1 MSHLWPWSPVLARC
15 HCPGLINGFPVCP
28 AMPGLSPAKDTGRVE
43 ITKQEVY
50 MCFLCASIQACV
62 QLTHI
67 AKCTEK
73 PQRIRKKTHF
83 PIVPDCSHV
92 DCISIRG
99 QEWLVISQG
108 SDSQNGPSGTLCH
121 SAPVR
126 ACPIDPAQLSQPM
139 RDTRLRSCRDS
150 LCCQG
155 LWMMYNIRM
164 VFVL

>member
-1 MSHLWPWSPVLARC
+1 MSCKAWAVTSKGQRE
-15 HCPGLINGFPVCP
+15 G
-28 AMPGLSPAKDTGRVE
+28 K
-43 ITKQEVY
+43 ITKCVSVCMRTSICLFKPESLLLRPLTWH
-50 MCFLCASIQACV
+50 LCVDIHARKSYRERA
-62 QLTHI
+62 HI
-67 AKCTEK
+67 
-73 PQRIRKKTHF
+73 KKHF
-83 PIVPDCSHV
+83 PLIPDSSHV

-108 SDSQNGPSGTLCH
+108 SDSENGPSGTLCH

-126 ACPIDPAQLSQPM
+126 ACPIDPAQLSKSM
-139 RDTRLRSCRDS
+139 RDARLRSSRDG